1 MMDARMFLADA
12 RWASLRLKEV
22 ERLIESG
29 GEDWRPSRGPS
40 ASIAPDPTGSEAMR
54 RLSAVEALLV
64 EKESLLEQIAEAS
77 AVVKGVGKG
86 LGFDHML
93 VLGCYYLDCMKWEEV
108 SEVMGLTVR
117 RCIGLRDVALE
128 WVDSVGFAHA
138 KEGTGIA

>member
-1 MMDARMFLADA
+1 MDARMYFADA
-12 RWASLRLKEV
+12 RWASKRLKDV
-22 ERLIESG
+22 ERLIEAG
-29 GEDWRPSRGPS
+29 GEDWRPSKGK
-40 ASIAPDPTGSEAMR
+40 ASVTPDPTGAEALR
-54 RLSAVEALLV
+54 RLSAVEELITEREALMA
-64 EKESLLEQIAEAS
+64 QITEAAE
-77 AVVKGVGKG
+77 VVQGVGRG
-86 LGFDHML
+86 LGTDHML